1 MGDEIKISGDTFLVD
16 TTGQTTQGLW
26 QLVVAE
32 NQFIALVPQSLS
44 ENRITEV
51 MNDEYKDY
59 EWGYYL
65 SRIDKKY
72 CIVVRGRS
80 QAECEAALNIM

>member
-1 MGDEIKISGDTFLVD
+1 MGDEIKISGDTFTVD

-26 QLVVAE
+26 QLVVSE

-80 QAECEAALNIM
+80 QAEFEAALNIM

>member
-1 MGDEIKISGDTFLVD
+1 MSETIKISGDTFEVTLSGRCDAGEWKMVD
-16 TTGQTTQGLW
+16 AGN
-26 QLVVAE
+26 QL
-32 NQFIALVPQSLS
+32 IALVPVAVGEERLH
-44 ENRITEV
+44 EV

-80 QAECEAALNIM
+80 QAEFEAALNIM

>member
-1 MGDEIKISGDTFLVD
+1 MGDEIKISGDTFTVD
-16 TTGQTTQGLW
+16 TDGHTTQGVW

-32 NQFIALVPQSLS
+32 NQFIALVPETLS
-44 ENRITEV
+44 EDRITQV

-80 QAECEAALNIM
+80 QAEFEAALNIM